1 MPVTRFQKLV
11 FGLLMAATMV
21 CGMETY
27 NLLLLSGGW
36 DSGLWRTLM
45 SELLPM
51 TLLVMLVQTFVAA
64 RIVHFLMDRF
74 GAIHVEHGASDTSRR
89 GLLRMQLYTVG
100 VMCPLMS
107 LVATLLFKR
116 PSVGVYVETLLW
128 NLPVALGWQILVAGP
143 LVRYLFRCCL
153 FRKG

>member
-1 MPVTRFQKLV
+1 
-11 FGLLMAATMV
+11 
-21 CGMETY
+21 
-27 NLLLLSGGW
+27 
-36 DSGLWRTLM
+36 
-45 SELLPM
+45 
-51 TLLVMLVQTFVAA
+51 
-64 RIVHFLMDRF
+64 MDRF
-74 GAIHVEHGASDTSRR
+74 GAIHDEHGASDTSRR

-128 NLPVALGWQILVAGP
+128 NLPVALGWQIMIAGP
-143 LVRYLFRCCL
+143 LARYLFRCCL